1 MKKISK
7 INENVTAAAAA
18 IILSAV
24 FLSLVWNNNVWM
36 DEAFTAS
43 LVHTDI
49 AGVIKRSMAD
59 TLPPLY
65 NILLKLSTDLFGY
78 STYVMKV
85 TSVVP
90 MILTIALGAT
100 TVRKRFGLRTALL
113 FMIFIT
119 GMPLMLYYGVEIRMY
134 SLGFFFATASG
145 IYAYEVIYEP
155 TAKKWTAFTLFS
167 VMAGYS
173 HHFAFVTVA
182 FSYLFLLLYFI
193 IRKRDMIKGWLK
205 CLLAT
210 FVLYLP
216 CLIITLRQF
225 SRVSGYFSMPDID
238 IRMFIQYCLY
248 PYTVGMRLATLLC
261 GLIMLA
267 AFAVFAYGMIR
278 GKKRDITAM
287 YAFWCFLTYYFVLL
301 FGTVVCHI
309 MSANIF
315 VDRYLFFST
324 GLLWLFAA
332 IMLSEERSF
341 IPALV
346 AALAV
351 GICVY
356 TVEWQVEYG
365 NTADEE
371 IAFLREHV
379 NEGDVYF
386 SIGGHEEMQNC
397 IPFYTYLDKDTAE
410 LEFVYPLEKAISVS
424 RQRGTNL
431 WITVL
436 DGFAPSDEEQKELTD
451 NGLTMEKMA
460 DFDFDRYKCE
470 MYIVR

>member
-1 MKKISK
+1 
-7 INENVTAAAAA
+7 
-18 IILSAV
+18 
-24 FLSLVWNNNVWM
+24 
-36 DEAFTAS
+36 
-43 LVHTDI
+43 
-49 AGVIKRSMAD
+49 
-59 TLPPLY
+59 
-65 NILLKLSTDLFGY
+65 
-78 STYVMKV
+78 
-85 TSVVP
+85 
-90 MILTIALGAT
+90 
-100 TVRKRFGLRTALL
+100 
-113 FMIFIT
+113 
-119 GMPLMLYYGVEIRMY
+119 
-134 SLGFFFATASG
+134 
-145 IYAYEVIYEP
+145 
-155 TAKKWTAFTLFS
+155 
-167 VMAGYS
+167 
-173 HHFAFVTVA
+173 
-182 FSYLFLLLYFI
+182 
-193 IRKRDMIKGWLK
+193 
-205 CLLAT
+205 
-210 FVLYLP
+210 
-216 CLIITLRQF
+216 
-225 SRVSGYFSMPDID
+225 
-238 IRMFIQYCLY
+238 
-248 PYTVGMRLATLLC
+248 
-261 GLIMLA
+261 
-267 AFAVFAYGMIR
+267 
-278 GKKRDITAM
+278 
-287 YAFWCFLTYYFVLL
+287 
-301 FGTVVCHI
+301 

-436 DGFAPSDEEQKELTD
+436 DGFTPSDEEQKELTD